1 MKLLVDNQLPIG
13 LARWLTSQGLDA
25 RHVID
30 EGLGSASDHEIWT
43 FARDRSLVIVSKDD
57 DFRVIAN
64 QQRSIPPQVVWVR
77 LGNCRKAALLAAF
90 QSILPRLV
98 EALDAGEAIVEIR

>member
-1 MKLLVDNQLPIG
+1 M
-13 LARWLTSQGLDA
+13 
-25 RHVID
+25 
-30 EGLGSASDHEIWT
+30 GSASDHEIWT

-57 DFRVIAN
+57 GFRIIAN